1 MTVAFIS
8 KRQKLSKNAKN
19 YFFPRT
25 GETDLVKMFVSLAI
39 TVGKELRSISPQKP
53 LDFCC

>member
-19 YFFPRT
+19 YFFLRT
-25 GETDLVKMFVSLAI
+25 GETDQVKMFVSLAI
-39 TVGKELRSISPQKP
+39 TIGKELRSISPQKP
-53 LDFCC
+53 LNFCC